1 MFTTDRLTVTECLL
15 ACSGRSVS
23 EAKRDSSGG
32 VKKRERESRV
42 GSRNEPDPNLPP
54 FFTHPQ
60 FTILF
65 TCNCLSASSFSLFIL
80 SSSSFLRCS
89 SSSSFRLTSISILL
103 FENVFKKLY
112 SNLFNKCELQ
122 PCSTYIFLSSSSCF
136 LFLSS
141 SSLLFLS
148 SSICSCIFLSR
159 SCSSSTFCFSTRCST
174 SFSCL
179 FKLLTSPKY
188 SVSIAS
194 RFIKL
199 PCRKQIYF
207 SFKHNQSKKKK
218 LTSLCHFRD

>member
-1 MFTTDRLTVTECLL
+1 MNPTQTSLVFSLIHSLL
-15 ACSGRSVS
+15 SCSPVIVCQPLLSLFLFFLLRPSCVALPLPVSVSPPFPFACS
-23 EAKRDSSGG
+23 KM
-32 VKKRERESRV
+32 
-42 GSRNEPDPNLPP
+42 
-54 FFTHPQ
+54 
-60 FTILF
+60 
-65 TCNCLSASSFSLFIL
+65 
-80 SSSSFLRCS
+80 FLKS
-89 SSSSFRLTSISILL
+89 YIWT
-103 FENVFKKLY
+103 
-112 SNLFNKCELQ
+112 LFNKCELQ